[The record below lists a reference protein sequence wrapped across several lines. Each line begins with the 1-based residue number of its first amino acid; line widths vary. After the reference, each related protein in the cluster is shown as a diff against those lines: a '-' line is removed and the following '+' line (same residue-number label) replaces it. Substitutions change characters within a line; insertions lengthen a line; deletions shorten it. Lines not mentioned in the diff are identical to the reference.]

1 MITLAFERIMLE
13 RARVRYRCAAPFPGT
28 AIADCKAFASG
39 IELAG
44 EEGENGAVLAFFGQS
59 EPRAVLTYRSP
70 SGTVRTVEIEVALV
84 DPTPLSAEALVT
96 LSGPLE
102 AEGWLQIAFVLELA
116 PK

>member
-1 MITLAFERIMLE
+1 MITLAFERVTLE
-13 RARVRYRCAAPFPGT
+13 RSRVRYRCAAPFPGT
-28 AIADCKAFASG
+28 AIADCKALVSG

-44 EEGENGAVLAFFGQS
+44 EQGENGAVLAFFSQA
-59 EPRAVLTYRSP
+59 EPRTVLTFRSP

-102 AEGWLQIAFVLELA
+102 AEGWLQILFVLELA
-116 PK
+116 PN